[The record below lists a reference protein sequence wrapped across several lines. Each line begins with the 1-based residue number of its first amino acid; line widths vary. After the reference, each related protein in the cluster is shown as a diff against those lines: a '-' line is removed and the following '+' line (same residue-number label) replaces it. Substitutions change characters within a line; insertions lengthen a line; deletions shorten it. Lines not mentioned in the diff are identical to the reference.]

1 MPVKENLTRGENF
14 NPVEKDFLADQGE
27 MEIKPRFLDRLPKPV
42 KRALT
47 GALAGV
53 VLASPMVAEVG
64 AQAEN
69 TKIDVSVVDTI
80 DLNTFGGESVKNYES
95 SLRKLGCEDED
106 RIGFS
111 AKVLNLW
118 DYGYNGDLDSN
129 YKFQSFLPYK
139 DVIRY
144 AIDGQNREVF
154 YDREG
159 KPLFWLSNF
168 DFDSRLRENLSAAVT
183 WLEENEAA
191 DALDKL
197 AANGGCLL
205 FTALTQ
211 PDKDENAVWMNKWG
225 EISFNIGP
233 ETSGDLDNQEIR
245 DVFIKG
251 LLVASVTA
259 FDARTEVME
268 LETEDSPEAALDSY
282 RKLAGEIDWEDFKL
296 APVVVTQEYKNQV
309 IDEILD
315 YQKPEPTPIPTEQV
329 QDILEA
335 WKEETFGPYRQ
346 ELKDLG
352 AEDKDRINFGAK
364 MLYAWDNSKGMK
376 GWNDGKEKFQNHLSR
391 EEIIDFVLTG
401 ENEDVFCDENG
412 KPMVWQV
419 IADKKAEPRVEQAFK
434 ASLEWYAD
442 NGAPDALESMCN
454 NGFCIFFAAVS
465 DPERGPGFL
474 LTEHGI
480 ISPNMDSEN
489 IKILKDKGLRN
500 ILNMGLMVESYG
512 IAYLQIVKA
521 LGLSGFSLVGNAEVV
536 KSLMAAYVAES
547 MTSVYKEYVIYSEEF
562 FGKAE
567 NFANNFSLSLD
578 DPWITRQLELM
589 ADLVDPIGFSSL
601 REAKAFNEAI
611 GAET

>member
-14 NPVEKDFLADQGE
+14 NPAEKDFLAGQDE
-27 MEIKPRFLDRLPKPV
+27 TEIKPRFLDRLPKPV

-69 TKIDVSVVDTI
+69 TKVDVSVVDTI
-80 DLNTFGGESVKNYES
+80 DLNTFGGESVKSYEDN
-95 SLRKLGCEDED
+95 LRKLGCEDED
-106 RIGFS
+106 RISFS

-118 DYGYNGDLDSN
+118 SYGYNGDLDTYSD
-129 YKFQSFLPYK
+129 FHWFLPYK
-139 DVIRY
+139 DVVRY
-144 AIDGQNREVF
+144 AIDGQNQEVF

-183 WLEENEAA
+183 WLEENEAT

-205 FTALTQ
+205 FAALTQ

-225 EISFNIGP
+225 QISFNIGP
-233 ETSGDLDNQEIR
+233 ETSGALSNQEIR

-251 LLVASVTA
+251 LLAASVTA
-259 FDARTEVME
+259 FDKRTEVME
-268 LETEDSPEAALDSY
+268 LKTEDSLEVALNSY
-282 RKLAGEIDWEDFKL
+282 RKPAEEIDGEDFKL
-296 APVVVTQEYKNQV
+296 TQIVVTQEYKNYV

-352 AEDKDRINFGAK
+352 AEDKDRINFGAR
-364 MLYAWDNSKGMK
+364 MLYAWDNSKGLA
-376 GWNDGKEKFQNHLSR
+376 GWDDGKDKFQNHLSR
-391 EEIIDFVLTG
+391 EEIVNYVLTG
-401 ENEDVFCDENG
+401 ESEDVFYDEDG

-419 IADKKAEPRVEQAFK
+419 NMTGRMKKAFRA
-434 ASLEWYAD
+434 AIDWYED
-442 NGAPDALESMCN
+442 NGAPDALESVCN
-454 NGFCIFFAAVS
+454 NGFCVLFTAMT
-465 DPERGPGFL
+465 DPERGPNSVC

-480 ISPNMDSEN
+480 ISPNKNEEN
-489 IKILKDKGLRN
+489 IKDIPDENLRN
-500 ILNMGLMVESYG
+500 QFIGHLFVESYG
-512 IAYLQIVKA
+512 IAYYQLVNA
-521 LGLSGFSLVGNAEVV
+521 LGLSSTGYDSLGNCEVV
-536 KSLMAAYVAES
+536 KSLMALYVADS
-547 MTSVYKEYVIYSEEF
+547 MSD
-562 FGKAE
+562 
-567 NFANNFSLSLD
+567 LD
-578 DPWITRQLELM
+578 DMYTDYTKRYTVSAEDFARNFGLSTESPWTMRQLQLIL
-589 ADLVDPIGFSSL
+589 DLIDPIGFESFREVGSMGEVVALSS
-601 REAKAFNEAI
+601 N
-611 GAET
+611 

>member
-14 NPVEKDFLADQGE
+14 NPAEKDFLAGQDE
-27 MEIKPRFLDRLPKPV
+27 TEIKPRFLERLPKPV

-80 DLNTFGGESVKNYES
+80 DLNTFGGESVKNYER

-144 AIDGQNREVF
+144 AIDGQNQEVF
-154 YDREG
+154 YDQAG
-159 KPLFWLSNF
+159 KPVFWLSNF
-168 DFDSRLRENLSAAVT
+168 DFDSRLRENLSAAVI
-183 WLEENEAA
+183 WLEENEAT

-259 FDARTEVME
+259 FDKRTEIME
-268 LETEDSPEAALDSY
+268 LETEDTPEAALDNY
-282 RKLAGEIDWEDFKL
+282 RKLAEEIDS
-296 APVVVTQEYKNQV
+296 APIVITDEYKEEV
-309 IDEILD
+309 VAEIMD
-315 YQKPEPTPIPTEQV
+315 FRGSEPTPIPTEKV
-329 QDILEA
+329 KNILEA

-346 ELKDLG
+346 ELKELG

-364 MLYAWDNSKGMK
+364 MLYAWDNSKGLA
-376 GWNDGKEKFQNHLSR
+376 GWDDGKEKFQNHLSR
-391 EEIIDFVLTG
+391 EEIIEFVLTG

-412 KPMVWQV
+412 KPMVWQI
-419 IADKKAEPRVEQAFK
+419 IADKKAEPRVRRAFK
-434 ASLEWYAD
+434 ASLDWYTD

-454 NGFCIFFAAVS
+454 NGFCIFFAAVNN
-465 DPERGPGFL
+465 PERGPGSFL

-480 ISPNMDSEN
+480 ISPNMDSGN
-489 IKILKDKGLRN
+489 IKILKDKGLRDV
-500 ILNMGLMVESYG
+500 LTRGLMVESYG
-512 IAYLQIVKA
+512 VAYYQIVKS
-521 LGLSGFSLVGNAEVV
+521 LGLSGFDPLGNCEVI

-547 MTSVYKEYVIYSEEF
+547 MSNFDKEYVVYAEEF
-562 FGKAE
+562 SGEAKT
-567 NFANNFSLSLD
+567 FANSFGLSLD
-578 DPWITRQLELM
+578 YPWIPRQLELM
-589 ADLVDPIGFSSL
+589 ADLIDPIGFASL
-601 REAKAFNEAI
+601 REAKAFNDAI